1 MTEKNSIKW
10 LLNML
15 KNMLA
20 NYILIFSPF
29 SFFSKKYSFLYTM
42 SRRRRILPVAPK
54 AAVPEKVAKDISDE
68 YSHDEKCED
77 KCCEKCREKCD
88 YKCCEKCCQNQS
100 RANII
105 DVIKGERCILIQ
117 IKDGKVIH
125 SCIVYGY
132 DEIAESIVD
141 KMSEQLKSC
150 CSGLMKMI
158 DLDPSMEELT
168 HKKVTDLAIEL
179 ISKKIEKG
187 GQNEFTIGDSVYHV
201 NRNA

>member
-1 MTEKNSIKW
+1 
-10 LLNML
+10 
-15 KNMLA
+15 
-20 NYILIFSPF
+20 
-29 SFFSKKYSFLYTM
+29 M

-68 YSHDEKCED
+68 YSCDAKDDD
-77 KCCEKCREKCD
+77 KCCEKC
-88 YKCCEKCCQNQS
+88 CEKCEGKCCDKCCQDKS
-100 RANII
+100 RATII

-117 IKDGKVIH
+117 IKDGKVVH
-125 SCIVYGY
+125 SSIVYGY

-141 KMSEQLKSC
+141 KMAEQLKSC

-158 DLDPSMEELT
+158 DLDSSMEELT
-168 HKKVTDLAIEL
+168 HKKVADLATEL

-187 GQNEFTIGDSVYHV
+187 GQNEFTIGDSIYHI